1 MTGFFKRNWFL
12 LGLLGT
18 LLLAFLFPWLG
29 KVLNPEKTT
38 TNAAVVV
45 IFFLS
50 GLSLSSEA
58 VLHGIRQI
66 KLHIF
71 IQTFCF
77 ILVPLYFLLTAL
89 PLKGVF
95 DSRILIGVYALACLP
110 ITISTSVV
118 FTQIAGGNTAG
129 AVFNSSLANLAGIV
143 ISPLLL
149 TSMARQA
156 GLHLPVGEIV
166 RILRDLLL
174 MILLP
179 FGIGQVCHWVLPS
192 LAAGRKKAFSNIS
205 GILVL
210 LIVFFAFSS
219 AVSNGTLRA
228 ASTPLLALFG
238 YLAFSNIVFM
248 VAAFWGAKLIG
259 LGHENCVTALFC
271 APQKT
276 LAMGVPLL
284 TTYFADRPELLGMAL
299 IPVLL
304 YHPWQILTAG
314 LARDSKWVKETR
326 A

>member
-1 MTGFFKRNWFL
+1 MSFIKRNWFL
-12 LGLLGT
+12 LGLLGA
-18 LLLAFLFPWLG
+18 LVLAFIFPWLG
-29 KVLNPEKTT
+29 RVLNPEKTT
-38 TNAAVVV
+38 ATAAVVI

-58 VLHGIRQI
+58 VLHGIRQV

-77 ILVPLYFLLTAL
+77 VLIPLYFLLTAL
-89 PLKGVF
+89 PLRGLF

-149 TSMARQA
+149 TSLVRQA
-156 GLHLPVGEIV
+156 GLALPMEEVI
-166 RILRDLLL
+166 RILRDLAL

-179 FGIGQVCHWVLPS
+179 FGVGQVCHWVLPA
-192 LAAGRKKAFSNIS
+192 LAAGRKKMFSNVS
-205 GILVL
+205 SVLVL

-219 AVSNGTLRA
+219 AVSNGTLHA
-228 ASTPLLALFG
+228 LSKPILALFA

-248 VAAFWGAKLIG
+248 IAAFWGAKFIG
-259 LGHENCVTALFC
+259 LNHENRIAALFC

-284 TTYFADRPELLGMAL
+284 TTYFSDRPELLGMAL

-314 LARDSKWVKETR
+314 LARDSKWVKNV
-326 A
+326 